1 MASNSASAIRD
12 AGLRV
17 TRPRILVLD
26 IVAAQP
32 HSDTDSI
39 LRTARITLPAV
50 SKQAVYDVLEAFTT
64 SGLVRRIR
72 LGGHSARYE
81 TRVGDN
87 HHHLVC
93 RVCGVIVDADCA
105 VGAPPCIQ
113 PDHDHGFVL
122 DEAEVTYWGFCP
134 DCAPT
139 QTIAASD
146 HSQKT
151 SSIGKDHP

>member
-1 MASNSASAIRD
+1 MASKSAGMIRD

-17 TRPRILVLD
+17 TRPRVIVLD

-32 HSDTDSI
+32 HSDTDTI
-39 LRTARITLPAV
+39 LRSARGTLPAV
-50 SKQAVYDVLEAFTT
+50 SKQAVYDVLEALTT
-64 SGLVRRIR
+64 SGLLRRIR

-122 DEAEVTYWGFCP
+122 DEAEVTYWGTCP
-134 DCAPT
+134 DCALT
-139 QTIAASD
+139 QTIAARD
-146 HSQKT
+146 HLHKT
-151 SSIGKDHP
+151 PSIGKDHS